1 MVVLVVAQKSI
12 RMCSLLLLEE
22 DLEREKEATVWTVPK
37 LIIYNISLIERSP
50 LYKKKK
56 KKRDTE
62 ISNFRK
68 NGPDGLILN
77 NWA

>member
-1 MVVLVVAQKSI
+1 MFLTFTGRGS
-12 RMCSLLLLEE
+12 R
-22 DLEREKEATVWTVPK
+22 ERERGDSLNSAQINYLQYFFNRKKSSLQEKE
-37 LIIYNISLIERSP
+37 
-50 LYKKKK
+50 